1 MDLRTHSAPWCTLTG
16 EYSSNSRQELSGTLW
31 PVRCESILP
40 QSISS
45 QVLII
50 IWGQGLPRDGVS
62 AAKSNLCETYI
73 FKIPNGTVDVAMTA
87 TNNTTPISIWN
98 DFNSTYST
106 LGKRAPITLYLPG
119 CTSVLSRNSQNPTA
133 LKKSGPFHFSP
144 QGGLYL
150 TNRLENAQ
158 AMIRLD
164 PTKCSSVNIDGRISK
179 FMIAT
184 YEFDDAGLRIM
195 DLDNWHWYQHHHNI
209 QPSLP
214 VWVRHILH
222 PIYNRLL
229 IFTFENSIAMSMEQW
244 DNQSLHI
251 IPYKGP
257 NSQNAEIYQRYL
269 SSHIVIGTLAPAT
282 HYGPGLTDL
291 FTLWVFKTAYDPDH
305 TGELRMV
312 NPIDRE
318 YYNLDVPKLTLH

>member
-1 MDLRTHSAPWCTLTG
+1 MPSKWICELIALLGALSLANTAPIADRSLVAHSGLSDAFPGWVR
-16 EYSSNSRQELSGTLW
+16 SRED
-31 PVRCESILP
+31 
-40 QSISS
+40 
-45 QVLII
+45 
-50 IWGQGLPRDGVS
+50 PRH
-62 AAKSNLCETYI
+62 E
-73 FKIPNGTVDVAMTA
+73 IPNGTVDVAMTA

-195 DLDNWHWYQHHHNI
+195 DLDNWHWYQHHDNI

-214 VWVRHILH
+214 VW
-222 PIYNRLL
+222 
-229 IFTFENSIAMSMEQW
+229 W

-312 NPIDRE
+312 NPID
-318 YYNLDVPKLTLH
+318 PISKLKYKGRYIQ